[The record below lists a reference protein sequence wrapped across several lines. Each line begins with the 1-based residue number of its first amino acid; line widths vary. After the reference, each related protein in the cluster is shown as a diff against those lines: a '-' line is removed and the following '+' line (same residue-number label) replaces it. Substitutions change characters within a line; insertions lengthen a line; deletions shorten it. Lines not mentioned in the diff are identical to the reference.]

1 MKSSEIVSLYITPFV
16 FYKQLNFLGRPRLLF
31 SDFYYFLLISI
42 LEKEMLEHAANLEFE
57 EAAIVRDKI
66 KKIKLSDLELITTKR
81 ITN

>member
-1 MKSSEIVSLYITPFV
+1 MNNFIKTHLEIFNEKNFSNPIIELRAL
-16 FYKQLNFLGRPRLLF
+16 LNKA
-31 SDFYYFLLISI
+31 SI